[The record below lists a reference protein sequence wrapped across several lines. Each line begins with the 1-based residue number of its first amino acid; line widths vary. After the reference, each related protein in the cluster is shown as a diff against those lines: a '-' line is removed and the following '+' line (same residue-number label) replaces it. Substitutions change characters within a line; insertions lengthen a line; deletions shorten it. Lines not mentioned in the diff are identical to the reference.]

1 MTSEFLSLSHLKT
14 VFPSVQS
21 ICSEKHK
28 NTYSYMLML
37 LVLMLDQGVAD
48 HGSSSHDV
56 SQEVADHGA
65 TDHDVRLFST
75 AFITKC
81 TSPALILHDDQ
92 LIFTVLEIR
101 IFVCTSRFYTVL

>member
-1 MTSEFLSLSHLKT
+1 
-14 VFPSVQS
+14 
-21 ICSEKHK
+21 
-28 NTYSYMLML
+28 MLML